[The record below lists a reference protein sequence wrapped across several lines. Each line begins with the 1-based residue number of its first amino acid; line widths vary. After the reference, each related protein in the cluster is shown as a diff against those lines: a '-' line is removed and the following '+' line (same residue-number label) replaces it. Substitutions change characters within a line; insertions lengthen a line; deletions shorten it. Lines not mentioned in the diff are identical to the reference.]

1 MKQITDKEFEK
12 VVLNNEKVVLVD
24 VFATWCGPCRM
35 LGPVLESLQNETSDW
50 LDIVKVDVDEA
61 DEIVNNLGV
70 SGVPALFVYKNGAMV
85 ENFVGYRTLD
95 QIKEIVEA
103 YK

>member
-1 MKQITDKEFEK
+1 MKQITDKEFDS
-12 VVLNNEKVVLVD
+12 VVLNNKKVVLVD

-35 LGPVLESLQNETSDW
+35 LGPVLENLQSETSDW
-50 LDIVKVDVDEA
+50 LEIVKVDVDEA
-61 DEIVNNLGV
+61 DKIVDTLGV